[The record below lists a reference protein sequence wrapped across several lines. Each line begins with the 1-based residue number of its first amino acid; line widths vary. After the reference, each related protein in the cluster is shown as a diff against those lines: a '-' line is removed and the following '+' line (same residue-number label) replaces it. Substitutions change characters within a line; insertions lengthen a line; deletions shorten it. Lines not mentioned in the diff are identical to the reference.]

1 MSWWV
6 THICFSGYADYGDYW
21 RANYE
26 VDHPQEYQYQRAK
39 LITDVEN
46 TFNQVRFDFKCF
58 ALLYWGK
65 TIFMAIHK
73 TAHMGVVV
81 DE

>member
-1 MSWWV
+1 MTDV
-6 THICFSGYADYGDYW
+6 CFSGYADYGDYW

-26 VDHPQEYQYQRAK
+26 VDLPQEFQYQRAQ

-46 TFNQVRFDFKCF
+46 TFKQVRFSFKYF
-58 ALLYWGK
+58 ALQYQGK
-65 TIFMAIHK
+65 TIFMTIHK
-73 TAHMGVVV
+73 IAHMGVAV